1 MKPIQPILLSL
12 LDVIV
17 ISYLAR
23 VKTRIWDRVVV
34 LAIGTAAAIL
44 VAQPDWANTL
54 AAAVG
59 VGRGVDVVLYLGFL
73 GFLLLFLMIYVEM
86 RNLRWQLTVV
96 VREMALHNAR
106 AASEQMPAAQPG
118 KQV

>member
-1 MKPIQPILLSL
+1 MRPIQPILLSL
-12 LDVIV
+12 LGVIV

-23 VKTRIWDRVVV
+23 VKTRIWDRVFV

-54 AAAVG
+54 ASYVG
-59 VGRGVDVVLYLGFL
+59 VGRGADVVLYLGFL
-73 GFLLLFLMIYVEM
+73 GFLLITLMMYVEM

-96 VREMALHNAR
+96 VREMALHNVR
-106 AASEQMPAAQPG
+106 AAAEQDMPAGQG